1 MTWSPLWGLETSSGR
16 TWTSSRGTGRAGTLR
31 PGLRGWRVSS
41 GREATRGFWLLEER
55 NLLDIGKLNLE
66 AELPRYCVPISVCRT
81 NKTFYLGVLIFV
93 TLGSQHTIIIYS
105 FIVESCKSH
114 LNDNS
119 IFVLSTELIW
129 HFSLY
134 LSRLQSLHRTSI
146 STTLPPWPYRVHTTV
161 TVVGIE
167 KHWFIQS
174 TVPPDPSL
182 YYLVS
187 RLDINTPWLIV
198 LNVILSYY

>member
-1 MTWSPLWGLETSSGR
+1 MTFSGR

-105 FIVESCKSH
+105 FIVESYKSH

-119 IFVLSTELIW
+119 ISSSSGISV
-129 HFSLY
+129 
-134 LSRLQSLHRTSI
+134 SI
-146 STTLPPWPYRVHTTV
+146 STYNIDISNLASHCVHPDCYRCGHRETLIHTV
-161 TVVGIE
+161 QYI
-167 KHWFIQS
+167 IIS
-174 TVPPDPSL
+174 S
-182 YYLVS
+182 
-187 RLDINTPWLIV
+187 I
-198 LNVILSYY
+198 